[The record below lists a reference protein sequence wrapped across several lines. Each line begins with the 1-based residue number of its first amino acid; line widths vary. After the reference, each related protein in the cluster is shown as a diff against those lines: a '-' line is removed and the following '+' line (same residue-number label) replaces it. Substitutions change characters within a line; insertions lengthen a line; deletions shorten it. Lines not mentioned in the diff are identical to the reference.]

1 MQPSHTTFLND
12 MHWPQQTISALNKFY
27 GNPVGKNG
35 QVNHQWEKASLVLV
49 PVPYS
54 MVLAWDASKPVKS
67 ILIHKKCANSLST
80 VLKAILAEYGS
91 QATLEEAGLDLFG
104 GSFAYRRIEGSHRLS
119 THAWGA
125 AIDLDPE
132 GNPLGSRNG
141 KMPLD
146 VVSIF
151 EAQGWEWGGRWKH
164 RPDMMHMQAAHT

>member
-1 MQPSHTTFLND
+1 MI
-12 MHWPQQTISALNKFY
+12 WPQQTISALNKFY

-54 MVLAWDASKPVKS
+54 MVLAWDESKPVKS
-67 ILIHKKCANSLST
+67 ILIHKKCAGSLAT
-80 VLKAILAEYGS
+80 ILKAIQGEYGS
-91 QATLEEAGLDLFG
+91 QGAIEEAGMDLFG
-104 GSFAYRRIEGSHRLS
+104 GSFSYRRIEGSHRLS

-132 GNPLGSRNG
+132 HNAMGSH
-141 KMPLD
+141 KWSMPTD

-151 EAQGWEWGGRWKH
+151 EAQGWTWGGRWKN
-164 RPDMMHMQAAHT
+164 RPDSMHFQAAYV